1 MGAGG
6 FPGEWRVGMT
16 GAARGVC
23 AGVLGSLLLISPAE
37 AEAEPDAAPFPPAGR
52 LGCWRNREK
61 SPINNKNY
69 FFFFLKR
76 ETLCKKQLRVNHL
89 CGWGQK
95 RCPSASWLHLI
106 IVVGVFLAWQLWFR
120 MWCLQATWEEAPWEM
135 LIAASDWVTVLWKS
149 LPSFL
154 YIFFPRIPIKQ
165 DNF

>member
-69 FFFFLKR
+69 FFFLKER
-76 ETLCKKQLRVNHL
+76 NTLQKAAKSKSFVWMRPKKVSLCKLTAFNY
-89 CGWGQK
+89 C
-95 RCPSASWLHLI
+95 SW
-106 IVVGVFLAWQLWFR
+106 VFLAWQLWFR

>member
-69 FFFFLKR
+69 ISFFFKERNTLQKAVKSKSFVWMRPKKVS
-76 ETLCKKQLRVNHL
+76 LCKLTAFNYCSWGFFGLTAVIQDVVSTSNMRRSTMRNVNSCIWL
-89 CGWGQK
+89 SY
-95 RCPSASWLHLI
+95 SAVEKSSLI
-106 IVVGVFLAWQLWFR
+106 SLYFLSKD
-120 MWCLQATWEEAPWEM
+120 P
-135 LIAASDWVTVLWKS
+135 D
-149 LPSFL
+149 
-154 YIFFPRIPIKQ
+154 
-165 DNF
+165 

>member
-69 FFFFLKR
+69 IFFFFKERNTLQKAAKSKSFVWMR
-76 ETLCKKQLRVNHL
+76 PKKVSLCKLTAFNY
-89 CGWGQK
+89 CSWG
-95 RCPSASWLHLI
+95 
-106 IVVGVFLAWQLWFR
+106 FLAWQLWFR